1 MNNANV
7 VRSALWA
14 AYGDALGFITEF
26 RDANGVKRKVAV
38 DAVTRPLSWNRRV
51 GGKFGPTVELPEG
64 CYSDDTQLRLATSRA
79 IRGDG
84 TFDVEAFAK
93 VELPVFLAYHLGA
106 GRGTK
111 AAARNLERKD
121 VAWYSNFF
129 SEEGTSYLMSG
140 GNGAAM
146 RIQPHVWAEPRERKG
161 PSTLA
166 LNVLRNAL
174 TTHGHPRGFL
184 GALFHAQCL
193 HMAQRD
199 GRIAD
204 PAAWMRFT
212 ESFSEMPQLI
222 ASDEHLDRV
231 WRPAWEQQAG
241 RRLSDAI
248 REVQFEHA
256 QDIRIAER
264 LLDAPSPRDNY
275 RRILR
280 DAGGLAKETAG
291 SGTKTALFAAAL
303 AYLFRENG
311 VEEAIVV
318 ASNELGSDT
327 DTIATMAGA
336 LLGTLASTAP
346 LTMPLDAKYLAQ
358 EAERMAKISEG
369 ERAPSFQYPDLLYW
383 RAPKTQLD
391 AVGLVDGAVVVA
403 GLGPASPMGNVAK
416 SPNQQNVEWE
426 WFCLSFGQTVL
437 AKRRTKLGQLP
448 PYAMPHVPS
457 EPRQPTNEAKARSEP
472 AKPRNASGYGDSQ
485 VSLFDRSSKE
495 LPPAQRAPKELPPA
509 QRKPVDRVDQ
519 LTDDTIRSGFHPV
532 AVGKNLLELLDTSET
547 PLRDAIAYA
556 AIIAKAR
563 SARRRGRPNGGETRG
578 DR

>member
-1 MNNANV
+1 LNNANV

-26 RDANGVKRKVAV
+26 RDANGVRRKIAV
-38 DAVTRPLSWNRRV
+38 DAVTRPLAWHRRV
-51 GGKFGPTVELPEG
+51 GGKFGPTVELPDG

-129 SEEGTSYLMSG
+129 SDDGTSYLMSG

-161 PSTLA
+161 PSKLG

-193 HMAQRD
+193 HMALRD

-212 ESFSEMPQLI
+212 EAFSQVPDMI

-241 RRLSDAI
+241 RSLRDAI
-248 REVQFEHA
+248 REVQSEHA
-256 QDIRIAER
+256 EDIRIAADR
-264 LLDAPSPRDNY
+264 LFGAGNPRDDY

-280 DAGGLAKETAG
+280 DSGGLAKETVG
-291 SGTKTALFAAAL
+291 SGTKTVLFAAVL
-303 AYLFRENG
+303 AYLYREIG
-311 VEEAIVV
+311 VEEAVVV

-336 LLGTLASTAP
+336 LLGSLASAAP

-358 EAERMAKISEG
+358 EGERMARISRG
-369 ERAPSFQYPDLLYW
+369 ERVPSFQYPDLLYW

-391 AVGLVDGAVVVA
+391 AVGLVNGAVSVA
-403 GLGPASPMGNVAK
+403 GLGLASSTGKVAK
-416 SPNQQNVEWE
+416 SPNQKNVEWE
-426 WFCLSFGQTVL
+426 WLCLSFGQTVL
-437 AKRRTKLGQLP
+437 AKRRTKLAQLP
-448 PYAMPHVPS
+448 PYAMPHMPA

-472 AKPRNASGYGDSQ
+472 VKPRSAAGYGD
-485 VSLFDRSSKE
+485 LFDRSVKE
-495 LPPAQRAPKELPPA
+495 SPPE
-509 QRKPVDRVDQ
+509 QRKPVDRIDK
-519 LTDDTIRSGFHPV
+519 LTDDTIRSDFHPV
-532 AVGKNLLELLDTSET
+532 VVGKNLLELLDNSET
-547 PLRDAIAYA
+547 PLQDAIAYA
-556 AIIAKAR
+556 AIIAKARLAR
-563 SARRRGRPNGGETRG
+563 SARRRGRPNGGEPTG